1 MTSGL
6 GLPVV
11 AAPEPPVVVAG
22 LGGGGLPVGL
32 PEGLTVEKAL
42 FFPPCL
48 SPSPPLLCF
57 SVKVK
62 RNELLKDKSRFNS
75 LL

>member
-6 GLPVV
+6 GLPVA
-11 AAPEPPVVVAG
+11 AAPEPPVLVAG
-22 LGGGGLPVGL
+22 LGGGGLLVGL
-32 PEGLTVEKAL
+32 PGGLTVEKAL

-48 SPSPPLLCF
+48 SFSPLLFCF

-62 RNELLKDKSRFNS
+62 RNELLKDKSRFSS